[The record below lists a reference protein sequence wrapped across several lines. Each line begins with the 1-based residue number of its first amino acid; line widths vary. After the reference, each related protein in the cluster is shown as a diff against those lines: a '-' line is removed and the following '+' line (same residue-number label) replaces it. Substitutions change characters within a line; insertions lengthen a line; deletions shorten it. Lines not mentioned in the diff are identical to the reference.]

1 MQYITFDFLG
11 QHRHGTAFHQYL
23 SLRKRFLVNV
33 LDWNIPHNDDVEMDQ
48 YDNPCAHY
56 ALVLRGATVIGG
68 ARVMP
73 TTSTWGSHSYM
84 LRDARRGQIPIP
96 AGLMP
101 DDIATDEVWECTRLV
116 ISEDP
121 TTQGERSDC
130 LSMLLSG
137 AIELVQAHGGQE
149 LISLSPVAMDPRCAG
164 SVSRPAGPATP
175 TAKPTGASYAML
187 RAPSWSDAPAQGRWR
202 PRISERSRLRCRERR
217 MTARSQA
224 GRGAAATAGRAA
236 GDRCARDWR

>member
-23 SLRKRFLVNV
+23 SLRKRFFVNV

-84 LRDARRGQIPIP
+84 LRDARRGKIPIP
-96 AGLMP
+96 AGIMS

-116 ISEDP
+116 ISEDL

-137 AIELVQAHGGQE
+137 AVELVQAHGGQE
-149 LISLSPVAMDPRCAG
+149 LISLSPVAMGRTLRQLG
-164 SVSRPAGPATP
+164 FPARR
-175 TAKPTGASYAML
+175 ASEPYSETDGRRYAML
-187 RAPSWSDAPAQGRWR
+187 RMPLPQPAYS
-202 PRISERSRLRCRERR
+202 I
-217 MTARSQA
+217 
-224 GRGAAATAGRAA
+224 AAE
-236 GDRCARDWR
+236 